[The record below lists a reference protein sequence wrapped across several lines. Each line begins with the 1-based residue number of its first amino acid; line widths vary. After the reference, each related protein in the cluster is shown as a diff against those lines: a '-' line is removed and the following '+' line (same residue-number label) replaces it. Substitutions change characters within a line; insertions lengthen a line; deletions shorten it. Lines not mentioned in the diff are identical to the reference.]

1 MPMPLIPTVPYAI
14 DTRWVREHLRES
26 HPRLIARPDTW
37 SAIAARRGSDKA
49 FDTRVGRLLGDARR
63 LLDRPP
69 VERVLLGRRLLDKSR
84 EALRRVQVLALA
96 YRLGE
101 GEAYRERLEAEL
113 RAVLAFD
120 DWNPSHFLDVAEMAA
135 AVALG
140 LDWLHDVWTDAF
152 RAELREGLH
161 RHALRFVFEPDPQR
175 HNTGVNGTNNWN
187 SVCFAGLTMAVLATA
202 EHQLDRT
209 AAWLN
214 RVLSD
219 NPRSMYVLQPDGV
232 YPEGPTYWGYGVVFQ
247 VMLIDSLATALGT
260 DFGLSEERGF
270 LDTARFMRQ
279 ITGPTGSS
287 FNFADANRTNEG
299 QTPLFWFAHRTGD
312 SSLAEGEARA
322 AADAAYPRADR
333 LLTLGT
339 VWWSRLD
346 EIRPAAAEL
355 PRYWLGRGEQPI
367 AVFRSAWGDPDAAFL
382 ATKGGRATLSH
393 GHMDAGSFVLDALGV
408 RWAEDLG
415 AQDYE
420 SLESKGFNRLFDS
433 AQDSQRWTV
442 FRLNNFSHNTL
453 TIDGHLH
460 RAEGRAT
467 VVEFSNAADGAGVTY
482 DLSEVFTGDAERVR
496 RAFRFDPW
504 VGVNILDT
512 VEGLKPGATVRWT
525 MATRAEVSLDGA
537 TATLTRD
544 GRTLVARITGPSGA
558 AFTVRP
564 AAPDPP
570 NGYDAA
576 NGGVRLLTVEKIA
589 AASCYLELG
598 ITLEW
603 AAAKGDRE

>member
-14 DTRWVREHLRES
+14 GTDWVREHLRES

-37 SAIAARRGSDKA
+37 SAITTRRQSDAA

-69 VERVLLGRRLLDKSR
+69 VERVLIGRRLLDKSR

-140 LDWLHDVWTDAF
+140 LDWLHDEWTKAF
-152 RAELREGLH
+152 REALRDGLH
-161 RHALRFVFEPDPQR
+161 RHALRFVFEPDPDR

-202 EHQLDRT
+202 EHQPDRT

-219 NPRSMYVLQPDGV
+219 NPRSLYVLQPDGV
-232 YPEGPTYWGYGVVFQ
+232 YPEGPSYWGYGVVFQ
-247 VMLIDSLATALGT
+247 VMLIDSLTTALGT

-279 ITGPTGSS
+279 ITGPTGSP
-287 FNFADANRTNEG
+287 FNFADANRSKEG
-299 QTPLFWFAHRTGD
+299 QIPLFWFAHRTGET
-312 SSLAEGEARA
+312 SLAEDEARA
-322 AADAAYPRADR
+322 AADAASPRADR

-355 PRYWLGRGEQPI
+355 PRYWLGRGEQPV

-382 ATKGGRATLSH
+382 ATKGGKATLSH

-420 SLESKGFNRLFDS
+420 SLESKGFTQLFHLT
-433 AQDSQRWTV
+433 QDSQRWTV
-442 FRLNNFSHNTL
+442 YRLNNFSHNTL

-460 RAEGRAT
+460 RADGQAT
-467 VVEFSNAADGAGVTY
+467 VTAFDGDGGVGSVTY
-482 DLSEVFTGDAERVR
+482 DLSAVFVGDAMRVERT
-496 RAFRFDPW
+496 FRFKPD
-504 VGVNILDT
+504 VGVTIDD
-512 VEGLKPGATVRWT
+512 VAEGVRPGATVRWT
-525 MATRAEVSLDGA
+525 MLNRAAVELAGGE
-537 TATLTRD
+537 ATLTQD
-544 GRTLVARITGPSGA
+544 GRTLRAAITSPAGA
-558 AFTVRP
+558 AFEVRP
-564 AAPDPP
+564 AEPDPP
-570 NGYDAA
+570 TDYDAPNPGVQRLMVEVPA
-576 NGGVRLLTVEKIA
+576 PESGRVELRVTLGWGG
-589 AASCYLELG
+589 
-598 ITLEW
+598 
-603 AAAKGDRE
+603 